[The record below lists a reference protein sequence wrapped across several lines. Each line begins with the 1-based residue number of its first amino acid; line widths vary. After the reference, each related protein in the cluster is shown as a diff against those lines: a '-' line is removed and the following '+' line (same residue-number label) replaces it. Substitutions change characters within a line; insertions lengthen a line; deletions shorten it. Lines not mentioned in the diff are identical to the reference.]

1 MTDRSGEP
9 TLQGTFASLGQR
21 RLERRWQ
28 QAGVAALAA
37 LTVAALCG
45 LVGDR
50 GTVLR
55 AGGVYLFLLAVF
67 RVAGRRTLAQVTT
80 FDLIL
85 VLIIGDATQQAIIGD
100 DFTMIAGVLA
110 VSTLLVMDVALSWAK
125 HRWPRIDAVVEGL
138 PLPLVTAGRPRREYM
153 DGEGISEDDILVAA
167 RETRGL
173 SRFDQIGDAVLEAS
187 GGISVLPLH
196 RDRDA
201 GPATTS

>member
-1 MTDRSGEP
+1 MTIRSGEP
-9 TLQGTFASLGQR
+9 TLQGTFASVGQR

-28 QAGVAALAA
+28 QAGVAALTAF
-37 LTVAALCG
+37 TVAALCG

-55 AGGVYLFLLAVF
+55 AAGVYVFLLAVF

-100 DFTMIAGVLA
+100 DFTMTAGILA
-110 VSTLLVMDVALSWAK
+110 VSTLLVMDVALSKAK

-138 PLPLVTAGRPRREYM
+138 PLPLVKAGKPLREYM
-153 DGEGISEDDILVAA
+153 DGEGISEDDLLEAA
-167 RETRGL
+167 RGARGL
-173 SRFDQIGDAVLEAS
+173 SRLDQIGDAVLEAS
-187 GGISVLPLH
+187 GGISVLAARP
-196 RDRDA
+196 DNKT
-201 GPATTS
+201 PPTTS